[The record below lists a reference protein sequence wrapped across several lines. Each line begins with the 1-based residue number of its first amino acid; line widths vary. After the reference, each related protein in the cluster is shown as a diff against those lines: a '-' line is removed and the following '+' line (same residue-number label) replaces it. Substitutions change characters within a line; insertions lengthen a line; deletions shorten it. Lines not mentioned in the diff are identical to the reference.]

1 MPLALTVK
9 CNGLHSRVYIWGQE
23 DRPPLLLLHDGM
35 YGADALTAWDQV
47 APILAEKYFVIAPD
61 LLGFGQS
68 DKVVFLDR
76 SPYLPRL
83 DQVEGLVETF
93 SLKQPCHMVG
103 TSFGGSLALRTLE
116 RQRVPLASVVAISG
130 TGGPWRVPAGIAA
143 LNDYPQPDLEK
154 MAQLLGHVTGPYAG
168 FEQLVQRRYQ
178 NTLIPG
184 HFEAIAAMGLRNP
197 ASPRSSNSADAYPA
211 TLQPIT
217 TPVMLISGAQDP
229 LLERDWAEKLAG
241 CLSSAPVTVETLA
254 TGHSPNL
261 DHAALTASTLLAFL
275 ESQGMTR

>member
-1 MPLALTVK
+1 MSITLTL
-9 CNGLHSRVYIWGQE
+9 NGLNSHAYTWGQSH
-23 DRPPLLLLHDGM
+23 RPPLLLLHDGM

-47 APILAEKYFVIAPD
+47 APILADEYFVIAPD
-61 LLGFGQS
+61 LLGFGES

-83 DQVEGLVETF
+83 DQIERLVETF
-93 SLKQPCHMVG
+93 SLTQPCHLVG
-103 TSFGGSLALRTLE
+103 TSFGASLALRTLE
-116 RQRVPLASVVAISG
+116 RNRISIASVVAISG

-143 LNDYPQPDLEK
+143 LNDYPEPSLDKMRTLLE
-154 MAQLLGHVTGPYAG
+154 QVTGHYSG

-197 ASPRSSNSADAYPA
+197 AIARASAPTDSYPA
-211 TLQPIT
+211 TLAERT
-217 TPVMLISGAQDP
+217 TPILLIAGAKDP
-229 LLERDWAEKLAG
+229 LLEPNWAQRLADH
-241 CLSSAPVTVETLA
+241 LPAADVSIETLA

-261 DHAALTASTLLAFL
+261 DHAELTASTLLSFL
-275 ESQGMTR
+275 RRHS

>member
-9 CNGLHSRVYIWGQE
+9 CNGLQSRVYIWGQD

-47 APILAEKYFVIAPD
+47 APILAEKHFVIAPD

-83 DQVEGLVETF
+83 DQVEALIEMF
-93 SLKQPCHMVG
+93 SLTQPCHVVG

-143 LNDYPQPDLEK
+143 LNDYPAPDLEK
-154 MAQLLGHVTGPYAG
+154 MAQLLAQVTGRHAG
-168 FEQLVQRRYQ
+168 FEQLVQRRYE

-197 ASPRSSNSADAYPA
+197 ASPRSGNNADAYPS

-217 TPVMLISGAQDP
+217 TPVMLIAGAQDP
-229 LLERDWAEKLAG
+229 LLERDWVQKLAG
-241 CLSSAPVTVETLA
+241 CLSSAPVTVETLP

-275 ESQGMTR
+275 EAHGVTR